1 MTILITGGT
10 GFVGQR
16 VVRDLLGQ
24 GHPLRLLT
32 RRPLENDRFQVHN
45 IPDLEDEAALQDAV
59 SGVEFI
65 CHLAGRA
72 HILGVAPED
81 HELQFD
87 RVNVQWSARLAR
99 LAFQR
104 GVKRFV
110 FVSSIGAVG
119 ANSQPSQPLTERT
132 PCQPTTPYGR
142 SKLKA
147 EQVLADIAREYSAEL
162 VVVRPPLVYGAGA
175 PGNMARMARWV
186 RRGVPLPLASIRNQ
200 RSLVHVDNLSA
211 LLVECL
217 THPQAPG
224 HVFHVRDPHD
234 YSTPEILRAVG
245 DNVGRPARLF
255 PVPTALLRL
264 AATAG
269 GQRAAYEQ
277 LAGWLQVDDTLV
289 RETLGF
295 KPKALPFEVV

>member
-10 GFVGQR
+10 GFVGHR
-16 VVRDLLGQ
+16 VVRDLLAAGQ
-24 GHPLRLLT
+24 PLRLLT
-32 RRPLENDRFQVHN
+32 RRPLEDARFEVRN
-45 IPDLEDEAALQDAV
+45 VPDLEDEAGLSAAV
-59 SGVEFI
+59 SGVDSI

-72 HILGVAPED
+72 HILGAAPED
-81 HELQFD
+81 HERQFEL
-87 RVNVQWSARLAR
+87 VNVQWTARLAR
-99 LAFQR
+99 LAFQN
-104 GVKRFV
+104 GVRRFV

-119 ANSQPSQPLTERT
+119 TDSQPSHPLTENA
-132 PCQPTTPYGR
+132 PCRPSTPYGR

-186 RRGVPLPLASIRNQ
+186 RRGVPLPLGGIRNQ

-211 LLVECL
+211 LLIECL
-217 THPQAPG
+217 KHPQAPG

-234 YSTPEILRAVG
+234 YSTPDILRAVG

-255 PVPTALLRL
+255 SIPTNLLQL

-289 RETLGF
+289 RQTLGF
-295 KPKALPFEVV
+295 APKELPFEVI